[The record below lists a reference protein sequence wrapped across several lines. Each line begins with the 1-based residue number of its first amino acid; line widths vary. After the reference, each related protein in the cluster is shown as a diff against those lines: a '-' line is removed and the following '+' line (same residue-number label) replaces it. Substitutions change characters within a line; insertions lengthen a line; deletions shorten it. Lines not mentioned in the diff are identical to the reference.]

1 MLNILHT
8 KIAFAD
14 WVKEKVLNKIV
25 TKIVYNGDEETYLNL
40 QVTDTLD
47 LKDTLWTLHMTY
59 VMGNIINKRRAG
71 IYEIRNI
78 RTHVTNTACG
88 VNRHY

>member
-14 WVKEKVLNKIV
+14 WVKENVLNKIA
-25 TKIVYNGDEETYLNL
+25 TKIVYNRDEETYLNL
-40 QVTDTLD
+40 EVTDNLD
-47 LKDTLWTLHMTY
+47 LKDTYFGCCTWRMLWET
-59 VMGNIINKRRAG
+59 INKQCTG
-71 IYEIRNI
+71 IYRIRNI

-88 VNRHY
+88 VNRY

>member
-14 WVKEKVLNKIV
+14 WVKENVLNKIA

-40 QVTDTLD
+40 EVTDTLD
-47 LKDTLWTLHMTY
+47 LKYTHFGRGTWRKLWET
-59 VMGNIINKRRAG
+59 
-71 IYEIRNI
+71 
-78 RTHVTNTACG
+78 
-88 VNRHY
+88 